1 MLHLL
6 GFCLQ
11 FPFPAVLAAATCSIF
26 ALRKAVGHIE
36 AGAEKVIIS
45 APGKGNLSLE
55 LQFKRS
61 GGGLPAPRM
70 IRTSTLSPC

>member
-1 MLHLL
+1 MCCICL
-6 GFCLQ
+6 GSAFS
-11 FPFPAVLAAATCSIF
+11 FPARAVP
-26 ALRKAVGHIE
+26 RKAVGHIE